1 MPAPFEPAP
10 ILLPALALIGWT
22 FAVLLIPYRR
32 FKASFAG
39 QVTAADF
46 RVGESVRVPPEV
58 RVPNRVFMNLLEMPV
73 LFYVL
78 VAMRVVARL
87 ADAVFVTLAWGYV
100 ALRGAHS
107 LIYLGRNDVIWR
119 FVAFALSNVLVVTI
133 WGRLCWM
140 LLA

>member
-22 FAVLLIPYRR
+22 FAVLLLIPYRR

-46 RVGESVRVPPEV
+46 RVGESERVPPEV

-87 ADAVFVTLAWGYV
+87 ADAVFVTLAWG
-100 ALRGAHS
+100 
-107 LIYLGRNDVIWR
+107 
-119 FVAFALSNVLVVTI
+119 
-133 WGRLCWM
+133 
-140 LLA
+140 